1 MLRARTL
8 LASMTDLDDARLLER
23 LLAGDEAAFIG
34 LVERYGASML
44 RVATSL
50 VRSRS
55 VAEEVV
61 QDTWLAVLRGIE
73 RFEGRSSL
81 KTWLFRILV
90 NRARSQYVREA
101 RSVPIS
107 SLASADDEGSTDA
120 DGLLE
125 GLDPGTGWWIDSPR
139 RWSEC
144 PVERL
149 LSSEADACVRAA
161 IEALP
166 PAQKRVIELRDVE
179 GWSAPEVCELLEL
192 SEGNQRVL
200 LHRAR
205 TRVRRAIDAYL
216 EAAEAPVAHDPPAP
230 ASA

>member
-1 MLRARTL
+1 
-8 LASMTDLDDARLLER
+8 MTDLDDARLLQR
-23 LLAGDEAAFIG
+23 LLAGDEDAFMR
-34 LVERYGASML
+34 LVERYGPSML

-61 QDTWLAVLRGIE
+61 QDTWVAVLRGIE

-101 RSVPIS
+101 RSIPIS
-107 SLASADDEGSTDA
+107 ALTSPDDEGSLDA
-120 DGLLE
+120 DGLLD
-125 GLDPGTGWWIDSPR
+125 GLDPATGWWIDSPR
-139 RWSEC
+139 RWSDC

-149 LSSEADACVRAA
+149 LSAEADACVRAA
-161 IEALP
+161 IDTLP
-166 PAQKRVIELRDVE
+166 PAQRRVIELRDVD
-179 GWSAPEVCELLEL
+179 GFSAPEVCDLLEL

-216 EAAEAPVAHDPPAP
+216 AAAEAPAAHDPPTP

>member
-1 MLRARTL
+1 
-8 LASMTDLDDARLLER
+8 MTDLDDARLLQR
-23 LLAGDEAAFIG
+23 LLAGDEAAFMR
-34 LVERYGASML
+34 LVERHGPAML

-107 SLASADDEGSTDA
+107 SLDDEGSLDA
-120 DGLLE
+120 DGLLD
-125 GLDPGTGWWIDSPR
+125 GLDPATGWWIDAPR
-139 RWSEC
+139 RWSDC

-149 LSSEADACVRAA
+149 LSTESDACVRAA
-161 IEALP
+161 IAALP
-166 PAQKRVIELRDVE
+166 PAQRRVIELRDVE

-230 ASA
+230 AST

>member
-1 MLRARTL
+1 
-8 LASMTDLDDARLLER
+8 MTEHDDALLLER
-23 LLAGDEAAFIG
+23 LLAGDEHAFMR
-34 LVERYGASML
+34 LVEQYGPAML

-90 NRARSQYVREA
+90 NRARSQYAREA
-101 RSVPIS
+101 RSVPVS
-107 SLASADDEGSTDA
+107 ALAGPGEEGGDDGD
-120 DGLLE
+120 LLD
-125 GLDPGTGWWIDSPR
+125 GLDPSTGWWIASPR
-139 RWSEC
+139 PWSAC

-149 LSSEADACVRAA
+149 LSSEADACVRGA

-166 PAQKRVIELRDVE
+166 PAQRRVIELRDVE
-179 GWSAPEVCELLEL
+179 GWPASEVCELLEL

-205 TRVRRAIDAYL
+205 TKVRRALDAYL
-216 EAAEAPVAHDPPAP
+216 ADGELSADPPAT

>member
-1 MLRARTL
+1 L
-8 LASMTDLDDARLLER
+8 TDLDDARLLQR
-23 LLAGDEAAFIG
+23 LLAGDEDAFMR
-34 LVERYGASML
+34 LVERYGPAML

-61 QDTWLAVLRGIE
+61 QDTWVAVLRGIE

-90 NRARSQYVREA
+90 NRARSQYAREA
-101 RSVPIS
+101 RSVPVS
-107 SLASADDEGSTDA
+107 ALAAPDDEGG
-120 DGLLE
+120 DGDLLD
-125 GLDPGTGWWIDSPR
+125 GLDPQTGWWIASPR
-139 RWSEC
+139 PWSDC

-149 LSSEADACVRAA
+149 LSAETDACVRAA
-161 IEALP
+161 IAALP
-166 PAQKRVIELRDVE
+166 AAQRRVIELRDVE
-179 GWSAPEVCELLEL
+179 GWSAAEVCDLLEL

-205 TRVRRAIDAYL
+205 TKVRRALDAHL
-216 EAAEAPVAHDPPAP
+216 AAAELPADPPAP

>member
-1 MLRARTL
+1 
-8 LASMTDLDDARLLER
+8 MTDLDDARLLER
-23 LLAGDEAAFIG
+23 LLAGDEDAFMR
-34 LVERYGASML
+34 LVERHGPAML

-107 SLASADDEGSTDA
+107 ALTPAGADDEGTRDA
-120 DGLLE
+120 DVLD
-125 GLDPGTGWWIDSPR
+125 GLDPATGWWIDAPR

-149 LSSEADACVRAA
+149 LSSEADACVRTA
-161 IEALP
+161 IAGLP

-192 SEGNQRVL
+192 TEGNQRVL

-216 EAAEAPVAHDPPAP
+216 AAAEAPAAHDPPQP

>member
-1 MLRARTL
+1 
-8 LASMTDLDDARLLER
+8 MTDHDDALLLER
-23 LLAGDEAAFIG
+23 LLAGDEAAFMR
-34 LVERYGASML
+34 LVEQHGASML

-61 QDTWLAVLRGIE
+61 QDTWVAVLRGIE
-73 RFEGRSSL
+73 RFEGRASL

-101 RSVPIS
+101 RSIPIS
-107 SLASADDEGSTDA
+107 ALASPDDEGSVDA
-120 DGLLE
+120 DGLLD
-125 GLDPGTGWWIDSPR
+125 GLDPATGWWIDAPR
-139 RWSEC
+139 RWSDC

-149 LSSEADACVRAA
+149 LSSEVDACVRAA
-161 IEALP
+161 IETLP
-166 PAQKRVIELRDVE
+166 PAQRRVIELRDVE
-179 GWSAPEVCELLEL
+179 GWPADEVCQLLEL

-205 TRVRRAIDAYL
+205 SKARATLERHLDETR
-216 EAAEAPVAHDPPAP
+216 AAV
-230 ASA
+230 S